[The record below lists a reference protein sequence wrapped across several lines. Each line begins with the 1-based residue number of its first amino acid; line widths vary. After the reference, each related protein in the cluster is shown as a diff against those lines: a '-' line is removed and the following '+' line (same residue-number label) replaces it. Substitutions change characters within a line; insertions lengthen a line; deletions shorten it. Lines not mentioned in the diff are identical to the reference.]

1 MRKKSL
7 IIAALIL
14 IIDQLIK
21 IMVAKEFSYGTLK
34 TIIPNFFYL
43 TKVYNDG
50 AAWSIFSESI
60 AFLVILAIVALIF
73 LLNYEKSFISNKK
86 NIMAFGLVYGGLLG
100 NLIDRVMYNY
110 VIDYIKLVFGNYH
123 FPIFNFADMSIV
135 IGVLLIFWAIIRG
148 EEKNESRSKK

>member
-50 AAWSIFSESI
+50 AAWSIFSGSI

-86 NIMAFGLVYGGLLG
+86 NI
-100 NLIDRVMYNY
+100 I
-110 VIDYIKLVFGNYH
+110 IHCIK
-123 FPIFNFADMSIV
+123 SIS
-135 IGVLLIFWAIIRG
+135 LFL
-148 EEKNESRSKK
+148 

>member
-1 MRKKSL
+1 
-7 IIAALIL
+7 
-14 IIDQLIK
+14 
-21 IMVAKEFSYGTLK
+21 
-34 TIIPNFFYL
+34 
-43 TKVYNDG
+43 
-50 AAWSIFSESI
+50 
-60 AFLVILAIVALIF
+60 
-73 LLNYEKSFISNKK
+73 
-86 NIMAFGLVYGGLLG
+86 MAFGLVYGGLFG